1 MLLSRTRRTIRPR
14 PRRFARTSGLDLVGG
29 EHDLQGQDVS
39 LTDEAGSTRRDSR
52 SGRTLS
58 SNSSEVSLPRAS
70 VASLSLSRSATS
82 RDYEQADGADYAAS
96 RVRGEWEC
104 VQVTVIPYRSTHVR
118 PSLCA
123 FFAILAT
130 SASSQSELSV
140 KLSARREGS
149 RSTLNAPS

>member
-58 SNSSEVSLPRAS
+58 RAS

>member
-70 VASLSLSRSATS
+70 VASLSLSRS
-82 RDYEQADGADYAAS
+82 DGADYAAS